1 MRKLSILFILISF
14 FGYSQRTS
22 YSPYS
27 YFGVGETNFSAT
39 VENQMMGGNTAY
51 YDSVHQNMNN
61 AASLS
66 KLKFVNY
73 SVGVDLKN
81 TSYLS
86 ASTNEKS
93 TAAAINYISVAIPT
107 KLLSFSFGIKPKTS
121 VGYLLENDDK
131 SKTPPELNRFTGS
144 GGVSNAF
151 VSIGFELLENWG
163 FGFSSSY
170 AFGNLNHYHTKILE
184 NIELYTRVSSESSV
198 SGLDYNF
205 STVYQKTFNEKI
217 TLYSSII
224 YQPEAKY
231 KSRNNQIISTIDPNS
246 SFGGDSEEID
256 LSAVGLKNTN
266 IKIPNSLSFG
276 LGLGQDKKWFLGFN
290 YMKNDEGGY
299 KNELMG
305 LDNVE
310 FKSSQTYSI
319 GGFLLPEYNSFT
331 NYFKTLTYRFG
342 LRYKNGGLYVN
353 NQQINEIGVNF
364 GFGIPLAGISS
375 ANLGFEFGQ
384 RGTTKASLI
393 KEKFFSIRLGVSLND
408 LWFIRMSLIHI

>member
-1 MRKLSILFILISF
+1 MRKLSIFLILISF

-39 VENQMMGGNTAY
+39 VENKMMGGNTAY

-73 SVGVDLKN
+73 SIGVDLKN

-93 TAAAINYISVAIPT
+93 TAAAINYISVAVPT

-131 SKTPPELNRFTGS
+131 SKTPPELNRFNGS

-151 VSIGFELLENWG
+151 VSIGFELFKNWG
-163 FGFSSSY
+163 FGVSSSY

-217 TLYSSII
+217 TFYSSVI
-224 YQPEAKY
+224 YQPEANY
-231 KSRNNQIISTIDPNS
+231 KSRNNQSISTIDPNS
-246 SFGGDSEEID
+246 GFGGDSEEID

-276 LGLGQDKKWFLGFN
+276 LGLGQDKKWFLGLN
-290 YMKNDEGGY
+290 YMKTDEGGY

-342 LRYKNGGLYVN
+342 LRYKSGGLYVN

-408 LWFIRMSLIHI
+408 LWFIRSMYN

>member
-151 VSIGFELLENWG
+151 VSIGFELFKNWG

-224 YQPEAKY
+224 YQPEANY

-276 LGLGQDKKWFLGFN
+276 LGLGHDKKWFLGFN

-342 LRYKNGGLYVN
+342 LRYKSGGLYVN

-408 LWFIRMSLIHI
+408 LWFIRSMYN

>member
-151 VSIGFELLENWG
+151 VSIGFELFKNWG

-184 NIELYTRVSSESSV
+184 NIELYTMVSSESSV

-342 LRYKNGGLYVN
+342 VRYKNGGLYVN

-408 LWFIRMSLIHI
+408 LWFIRSMYN

>member
-151 VSIGFELLENWG
+151 VSIGFELFKNWG

-231 KSRNNQIISTIDPNS
+231 KSRNNQTISTIDPNS

-310 FKSSQTYSI
+310 FKSSQTYSF
-319 GGFLLPEYNSFT
+319 GGFFLPEYNSFT

-342 LRYKNGGLYVN
+342 FRYKSGGLFVN
-353 NQQINEIGVNF
+353 DQQINEIGVNF

-408 LWFIRMSLIHI
+408 LWFIRSMYN

>member
-1 MRKLSILFILISF
+1 MRKLSILFTLISF

-151 VSIGFELLENWG
+151 VSIGFELFKNWG
-163 FGFSSSY
+163 FGISSSY

-217 TLYSSII
+217 TLYSSIV

-231 KSRNNQIISTIDPNS
+231 KSRNNQTISTIDPNS

-276 LGLGQDKKWFLGFN
+276 LGFGEDKKWFLGFN
-290 YMKNDEGGY
+290 YLKNDEGGY

-342 LRYKNGGLYVN
+342 VRYKNGGLYVN

-375 ANLGFEFGQ
+375 ASLGFEFGQ

-408 LWFIRMSLIHI
+408 LWFIRSMYN

>member
-93 TAAAINYISVAIPT
+93 TAASINYISVAIPT

-131 SKTPPELNRFTGS
+131 SKNPPELNRFTGS
-144 GGVSNAF
+144 GGVSNAY
-151 VSIGFELLENWG
+151 VSIGFELFKNWG

-224 YQPEAKY
+224 YQPEANY

-342 LRYKNGGLYVN
+342 VRYKNGGLYVN

-408 LWFIRMSLIHI
+408 LWFIRSMYN

>member
-151 VSIGFELLENWG
+151 VSIGFELFKNWG

-246 SFGGDSEEID
+246 SFGGDFEEID

-342 LRYKNGGLYVN
+342 VRYKSGGLYVN

-408 LWFIRMSLIHI
+408 LWFIRSMYN

>member
-86 ASTNEKS
+86 SSTNEKS

-151 VSIGFELLENWG
+151 VSIGFELFKNWG

-246 SFGGDSEEID
+246 SFGGDFEEID

-342 LRYKNGGLYVN
+342 LRYKSGGLYVN

-364 GFGIPLAGISS
+364 GFGIPLAGVSS

-408 LWFIRMSLIHI
+408 LWFIRSMYN

>member
-131 SKTPPELNRFTGS
+131 SKTPPELNRFTGT

-224 YQPEAKY
+224 YQPEANY

-246 SFGGDSEEID
+246 SFGGDFEEID

-342 LRYKNGGLYVN
+342 VRYKNGGLYVN

-408 LWFIRMSLIHI
+408 LWFIRSMYN

>member
-1 MRKLSILFILISF
+1 MHKILIFFILISL
-14 FGYSQRTS
+14 FGYSQRSS

-27 YFGVGETNFSAT
+27 YFGVGETNFTAT

-61 AASLS
+61 AASLA

-86 ASTNEKS
+86 DSENEKS

-107 KLLSFSFGIKPKTS
+107 NLLSFSFGIKPKTS

-131 SKTPPELNRFTGS
+131 SRTPSELNRFTGS
-144 GGVSNAF
+144 GGISNAF
-151 VSIGFELLENWG
+151 VSIGFELFKNWG
-163 FGFSSSY
+163 LGVSSSY
-170 AFGNLNHYHTKILE
+170 AFGNLNHYHIKILE
-184 NIELYTRVSSESSV
+184 DVELYTRVASESSV

-205 STVYQKTFNEKI
+205 SSVYQKTFNEKI
-217 TLYSSII
+217 TLYTSIV
-224 YQPEAKY
+224 YQPEANY
-231 KSRNNQIISTIDPNS
+231 KSRNNQAIQTINPNGN
-246 SFGGDSEEID
+246 FGGDSEEID
-256 LSAVGLKNTN
+256 LSALGLKNTN
-266 IKIPNSLSFG
+266 IKIPSSLSFG
-276 LGLGQDKKWFLGFN
+276 LGFGQDKKWFLGLN
-290 YMKNDEGGY
+290 YLRTDEGGY
-299 KNELMG
+299 KNQLMG

-310 FKSSQTYSI
+310 FKSSQTYSV
-319 GGFLLPEYNSFT
+319 GGFFLPKYDSFT
-331 NYFKTLTYRFG
+331 DYFKTLTYRVG

-353 NQQINEIGVNF
+353 NQQINEIGLNF

-384 RGTTKASLI
+384 RGTKKSSLI
-393 KEKFFSIRLGVSLND
+393 KEKFFSIRIGVSLND
-408 LWFIRMSLIHI
+408 LWFVRSLYN

>member
-1 MRKLSILFILISF
+1 MRKLSIFFILISF

-73 SVGVDLKN
+73 SVGLDLKN

-151 VSIGFELLENWG
+151 VSIGFELFKNWG

-205 STVYQKTFNEKI
+205 SSVYQKTFNEKI

-276 LGLGQDKKWFLGFN
+276 LGLGQDKKWFLGLN
-290 YMKNDEGGY
+290 YMKTDEGGF

-310 FKSSQTYSI
+310 FKSSQTYSL
-319 GGFLLPEYNSFT
+319 GGFFLPEYNSFT

-342 LRYKNGGLYVN
+342 FRYKSGGLFVN
-353 NQQINEIGVNF
+353 DQQINEIGVNF

-408 LWFIRMSLIHI
+408 LWFIRSMYN

>member
-408 LWFIRMSLIHI
+408 LWFIRSMYN

>member
-1 MRKLSILFILISF
+1 MHKISIFFILISL
-14 FGYSQRTS
+14 FGYSQRSS

-51 YDSVHQNMNN
+51 YDSIHQNMNN
-61 AASLS
+61 AASMS

-73 SVGVDLKN
+73 SIGVDIKN

-86 ASTNEKS
+86 ESNNESS

-107 KLLSFSFGIKPKTS
+107 KVLSFSFGIKPKTS

-131 SKTPPELNRFTGS
+131 TQSIAELNRFTGS
-144 GGVSNAF
+144 GGISNAF
-151 VSIGFELLENWG
+151 VSIGFELFKNWG
-163 FGFSSSY
+163 IGVSSSY

-205 STVYQKTFNEKI
+205 STVYQKTFNNKT
-217 TLYSSII
+217 TLYTSIV
-224 YQPEAKY
+224 YQPEANY
-231 KSRNNQIISTIDPNS
+231 KSKNNQSISTINPNGN
-246 SFGGDSEEID
+246 FGGDSEIID
-256 LSAVGLKNTN
+256 LSSIGLDETN
-266 IKIPNSLSFG
+266 VKIPSSLSFG
-276 LGLGQDKKWFLGFN
+276 LGFGEDKKWYFGLN
-290 YMKNDEGGY
+290 YLKTDEGGFR
-299 KNELMG
+299 NELMA

-310 FKSSQTYSI
+310 FKSSQTFSV
-319 GGFLLPEYNSFT
+319 GGFYLPKYDSFT
-331 NYFKTLTYRFG
+331 NYFKTITYRVG

-353 NQQINEIGVNF
+353 DQQINEIGLNF

-384 RGTTKASLI
+384 RGTQKASLI

-408 LWFIRMSLIHI
+408 LWFIRSLYN

>member
-1 MRKLSILFILISF
+1 MHKLSILFILISF

-131 SKTPPELNRFTGS
+131 SKNPPELNRFTGS

-151 VSIGFELLENWG
+151 VSIGFELFKNWG

-224 YQPEAKY
+224 YQPEANY

-246 SFGGDSEEID
+246 SFGGDFEEID

-342 LRYKNGGLYVN
+342 VRYKNGGLYVN

-408 LWFIRMSLIHI
+408 LWFIRSMYN

>member
-86 ASTNEKS
+86 SSTNEKS

-408 LWFIRMSLIHI
+408 LWFIRSMYN

>member
-14 FGYSQRTS
+14 FGYSQTTS

-144 GGVSNAF
+144 GGISNAF
-151 VSIGFELLENWG
+151 VSIGFELFKNWG
-163 FGFSSSY
+163 FGVSSSY

-246 SFGGDSEEID
+246 SFGGDFEEID

-266 IKIPNSLSFG
+266 IKIPKSLSFG
-276 LGLGQDKKWFLGFN
+276 LGLGQDKKWFLGLN

-342 LRYKNGGLYVN
+342 LRYKSGGLYVN

-393 KEKFFSIRLGVSLND
+393 KEKFFSIRLGVSLNCLLYTSD
-408 LWFIRMSLIHI
+408 AADE

>member
-131 SKTPPELNRFTGS
+131 SKNPPELNRFTGS
-144 GGVSNAF
+144 GGVSNAY
-151 VSIGFELLENWG
+151 VSIGFELFKNWG

-246 SFGGDSEEID
+246 SFGGDFEEID

-342 LRYKNGGLYVN
+342 VRYKNGGLYVN

-408 LWFIRMSLIHI
+408 LWFIRSMYN

>member
-342 LRYKNGGLYVN
+342 LRYKSGGLYVN

-408 LWFIRMSLIHI
+408 LWFIRSMYN

>member
-131 SKTPPELNRFTGS
+131 SKNPPELNRFTGS
-144 GGVSNAF
+144 GGVSNAY
-151 VSIGFELLENWG
+151 VSIGFELFKNWG

-246 SFGGDSEEID
+246 SFGGDFEEID

-408 LWFIRMSLIHI
+408 LWFIRSMYN

>member
-1 MRKLSILFILISF
+1 MRRLSILFILISF

-151 VSIGFELLENWG
+151 VSIGFELFKNWG

-224 YQPEAKY
+224 YQPEANY

-342 LRYKNGGLYVN
+342 IRYKNGGLYVN

-408 LWFIRMSLIHI
+408 LWFIRSMYN

>member
-1 MRKLSILFILISF
+1 MRKLSIFFILISF

-151 VSIGFELLENWG
+151 VSIGFELFKNWG

-184 NIELYTRVSSESSV
+184 NIELYTMVSSESSV

-256 LSAVGLKNTN
+256 LSAVGLKNTK

-342 LRYKNGGLYVN
+342 VRYKNGGLYVN

-408 LWFIRMSLIHI
+408 LWFIRSMYN

>member
-131 SKTPPELNRFTGS
+131 SKNPPELNRFTGS
-144 GGVSNAF
+144 GGVSNAY
-151 VSIGFELLENWG
+151 VSIGFELFKNWG

-231 KSRNNQIISTIDPNS
+231 KSRNNQTISTIDPNS

-408 LWFIRMSLIHI
+408 LWFIRSMYN

>member
-151 VSIGFELLENWG
+151 VSIGFELLKNWG

-246 SFGGDSEEID
+246 SFGGDFEEID

-342 LRYKNGGLYVN
+342 VRYKNGGLYVN

-408 LWFIRMSLIHI
+408 LWFIRSMYN

>member
-1 MRKLSILFILISF
+1 MRRLSILFILISF

-151 VSIGFELLENWG
+151 VSIGFELFKNWG

-205 STVYQKTFNEKI
+205 SSVYQKTFNEKI

-256 LSAVGLKNTN
+256 LSALGLKNTN

-276 LGLGQDKKWFLGFN
+276 LGLGQDKKWFLGLN
-290 YMKNDEGGY
+290 YMKTDEGGF

-310 FKSSQTYSI
+310 FKSSQTYSL
-319 GGFLLPEYNSFT
+319 GGFFLPEYNSFT

-342 LRYKNGGLYVN
+342 FRYKSGGLFVN
-353 NQQINEIGVNF
+353 DQQINEIGVNF

-408 LWFIRMSLIHI
+408 LWFIRSMYN

>member
-86 ASTNEKS
+86 SSTNEKS

-151 VSIGFELLENWG
+151 VSIGFELFKNWG
-163 FGFSSSY
+163 FGVSSSY

-231 KSRNNQIISTIDPNS
+231 KSRNNQTISTIDPNS

-342 LRYKNGGLYVN
+342 LRYKSGGLYVN

-408 LWFIRMSLIHI
+408 LWFIRSMYN

>member
-86 ASTNEKS
+86 SSTNEKS

-151 VSIGFELLENWG
+151 VSIGFELFKNWG

-224 YQPEAKY
+224 YQPETKY
-231 KSRNNQIISTIDPNS
+231 KSRNNQSISTIDPNS
-246 SFGGDSEEID
+246 SFGGDFEEID

-342 LRYKNGGLYVN
+342 VRYKNGGLYVN

-408 LWFIRMSLIHI
+408 LWFIRSMYN

>member
-151 VSIGFELLENWG
+151 VSIGFELFKNWG
-163 FGFSSSY
+163 FGVSSSY

-231 KSRNNQIISTIDPNS
+231 KSRNNQTISTIDPNS

-342 LRYKNGGLYVN
+342 LRYKSGGLYVN

-408 LWFIRMSLIHI
+408 LWFIRSMYN

>member
-217 TLYSSII
+217 TLYSSIV

-246 SFGGDSEEID
+246 SFGGDFEEID

-342 LRYKNGGLYVN
+342 VRYKNGGLYVN

-408 LWFIRMSLIHI
+408 LWFIRSMYN

>member
-1 MRKLSILFILISF
+1 MRKLLILFILISF

-151 VSIGFELLENWG
+151 VSIGFELFKNWG
-163 FGFSSSY
+163 FGVSSSY

-231 KSRNNQIISTIDPNS
+231 KSRNNQTISTIDPNS

-342 LRYKNGGLYVN
+342 LRYKSGGLYVN

-393 KEKFFSIRLGVSLND
+393 KEKFFSIRFGVSLND
-408 LWFIRMSLIHI
+408 LWFIRSMYN

>member
-151 VSIGFELLENWG
+151 VSIGFELFKNWG

-217 TLYSSII
+217 TLYTSIV

-231 KSRNNQIISTIDPNS
+231 KSRNNQTISTIDPNS

-342 LRYKNGGLYVN
+342 VRYKNGGLYVN

-408 LWFIRMSLIHI
+408 LWFIRSMYN

>member
-224 YQPEAKY
+224 YQPEANY

-342 LRYKNGGLYVN
+342 LRYKSGGLYVN

-408 LWFIRMSLIHI
+408 LWFIRSMYN